1 MFCVVTGFSPG
12 FGMATAADTLGSQ
25 AYGRD
30 SKSPL
35 VGIVLQQSVLI
46 LMLLAVPVGIV
57 WWFAEPIFLLM
68 RQDPE
73 VAALGGL
80 YCRVLILGLPAIY
93 IFEALKKYTQVQ
105 GTASA
110 CRGRATS
117 GEPSSHTDCF
127 THENGLGRGAGLTHV
142 AMLALAVGAAVLAL
156 GSYLFIYAFGFGF
169 VGAPIALVVCYWS
182 LVAFTLAYIKL
193 RGLHRNTWY
202 GWSRAAL
209 HGWGIYLRLGL
220 PGMLML
226 MYVAMEEART
236 G

>member
-1 MFCVVTGFSPG
+1 MFAVGHYGDARFLAGVALGNMFCVVTGFSPG

-68 RQDPE
+68 RQDAE

-93 IFEALKKYTQVQ
+93 SFEALKKYTQVQ

-110 CRGRATS
+110 CRGRATAARAQRQ
-117 GEPSSHTDCF
+117 GPQA
-127 THENGLGRGAGLTHV
+127 HEEAASLTPW
-142 AMLALAVGAAVLAL
+142 AAAVVQA
-156 GSYLFIYAFGFGF
+156 
-169 VGAPIALVVCYWS
+169 
-182 LVAFTLAYIKL
+182 
-193 RGLHRNTWY
+193 
-202 GWSRAAL
+202 
-209 HGWGIYLRLGL
+209 
-220 PGMLML
+220 
-226 MYVAMEEART
+226 
-236 G
+236 